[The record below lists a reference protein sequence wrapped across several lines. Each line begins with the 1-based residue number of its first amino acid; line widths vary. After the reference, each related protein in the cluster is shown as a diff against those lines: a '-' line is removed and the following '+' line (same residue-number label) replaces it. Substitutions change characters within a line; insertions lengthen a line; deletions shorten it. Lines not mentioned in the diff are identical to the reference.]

1 MDEAWKGL
9 RHFQAPACSAHQGA
23 RWELVRQLRNKL
35 REDAWRSTSCQV
47 YKSTRVCAHAHTHT
61 HIHTLVLTK
70 SQPLLGPAPRQQ
82 CSPLLPRSN
91 PTLTNSCFR
100 TPRPLLSL
108 RRTCEIFCPCVP
120 LVVGLL
126 LSSLPRFLAGGG
138 WGRVLRTPWLPQKSV
153 CVG

>member
-61 HIHTLVLTK
+61 HTHT
-70 SQPLLGPAPRQQ
+70 GPYKESAPSWACTPPTMFPTPTQIKPNSHQQ
-82 CSPLLPRSN
+82 LLPHSKAS
-91 PTLTNSCFR
+91 TQ
-100 TPRPLLSL
+100 
-108 RRTCEIFCPCVP
+108 
-120 LVVGLL
+120 
-126 LSSLPRFLAGGG
+126 
-138 WGRVLRTPWLPQKSV
+138 PQENM
-153 CVG
+153 